1 MGAISQMRMVKC
13 NIITLSFRKLKTNST
28 KYTIKMKMTKIQ
40 LNIKRQSS
48 LTLRTWRRANRKQ
61 FKSKCTINFFKIC
74 QSLMQTSITLS
85 KVSFYRYAIWPCQM
99 KLRGS
104 KMITEI
110 KILEFP
116 LDIRMGIEI
125 QSLRLIHKSHF

>member
-85 KVSFYRYAIWPCQM
+85 KVSFYRYAIWPCWM

-110 KILEFP
+110 KLLEYP
-116 LDIRMGIEI
+116 LDIRMDIEI

>member
-1 MGAISQMRMVKC
+1 MCAISQMRMVKC
-13 NIITLSFRKLKTNST
+13 YIITLSFRKLKTNST

-48 LTLRTWRRANRKQ
+48 LTLRTWRRANRKK
-61 FKSKCTINFFKIC
+61 FKSKCTMSFFKIC
-74 QSLMQTSITLS
+74 LSLMQISITLS

-110 KILEFP
+110 KLLEYP